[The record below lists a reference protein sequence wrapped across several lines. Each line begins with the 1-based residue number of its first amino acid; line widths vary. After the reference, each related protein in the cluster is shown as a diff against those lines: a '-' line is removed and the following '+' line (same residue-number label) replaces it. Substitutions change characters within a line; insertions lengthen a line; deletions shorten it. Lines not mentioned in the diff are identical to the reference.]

1 MPILRIL
8 LCMHMLLFVTCS
20 ATDSYSFKNKLRG
33 LAAVEIIPP
42 APPAPDPDPEPE
54 EEPAPEPEPEPEPP
68 QKYIFNANVDLT
80 IDGVIF
86 YHFDSIQSDNIA
98 FYKTA
103 DGSSFYALGIKEDI
117 REVHRSAPASSSA
130 AVNVGALTRFLK
142 LLDPQ

>member
-1 MPILRIL
+1 MTG
-8 LCMHMLLFVTCS
+8 VQTC
-20 ATDSYSFKNKLRG
+20 AL
-33 LAAVEIIPP
+33 P
-42 APPAPDPDPEPE
+42 
-54 EEPAPEPEPEPEPP
+54 
-68 QKYIFNANVDLT
+68 IFNANVDLT